1 MRDTRRPSWLTH
13 LAGGLV
19 SVLIEAITLA
29 TLVLFAWAIA
39 VLVTAIG

>member
-1 MRDTRRPSWLTH
+1 
-13 LAGGLV
+13 
-19 SVLIEAITLA
+19 LIEAITLG